1 MRAQLGAP
9 HHVAIV
15 QEVLTPTMIVILH
28 QNYDGKRTVHTKEI
42 DLDWVQS
49 GSVAVYRAKAAQ
61 AGSGAGAEPE
71 PEPEPAVG
79 ASVGLG
85 RTSSGALGT
94 AAARQAMT
102 RTKKAGKKGGKK
114 KAGRSRA
121 GPPRML
127 TCYICG
133 EGFGSASL
141 AIHEPQCLKKWE
153 ARNEQLPKGQ
163 REPRP
168 VKP

>member
-1 MRAQLGAP
+1 MDTQVRAQLGAP

-15 QEVLTPTMIVILH
+15 QELLTATKVVMLH
-28 QNYDGKRTVHTKEI
+28 QNCDGNRTVHTKEI
-42 DLDWVQS
+42 DLDWVRS
-49 GSVAVYRAKAAQ
+49 GSVAVYRPTQ
-61 AGSGAGAEPE
+61 AGAAGTEPE
-71 PEPEPAVG
+71 PEPKPEPAVDG
-79 ASVGLG
+79 VSCLPAVVQ
-85 RTSSGALGT
+85 RP
-94 AAARQAMT
+94 RC
-102 RTKKAGKKGGKK
+102 KK
-114 KAGRSRA
+114 KRGKNRG

-133 EGFGSASL
+133 EGFGSSSL

-168 VKP
+168 VKPQR